1 MSVANYKAVI
11 WEDSIAENFAE
22 NTFVGL
28 ITTPPVEVKGEKIV
42 FNRMTPGAWKN
53 YVAGVKIEWSE
64 ISTTKVELTF
74 PKQKYYAFMLED
86 VDKCQLVGDVLNS
99 VTKEQSTVLG
109 EQIDSEVVAFLIETT
124 VLANKIGSVEVQE
137 LVTKSNAYDLLVDLN
152 TKANKLKV
160 PVTERY
166 FIISPDFLAL
176 LAKDARFTNQYTI
189 LQNGLVEGANINGTT
204 LVCKADNP
212 SDAVVLAHKSAIGYG
227 MQLTGEP
234 EAIRLQD
241 YLADGVRGIV
251 KYGYIQLRPESSC
264 VAYIKYSS
272 I

>member
-1 MSVANYKAVI
+1 MSVANYKATI

-28 ITTPPVEVKGEKIV
+28 LTTPPVEVKGEKVV
-42 FNRMTPGAWKN
+42 FNRIAPGAWKD
-53 YVAGVKIEWSE
+53 YISGAKIEWSE
-64 ISTTKVELTF
+64 VSTTKVELTF

-86 VDKCQLVGDVLNS
+86 VDKCQLVGDVLNA

-109 EQIDSEVVAFLIETT
+109 EQIDSEVVTYIVETT
-124 VLANKIGSVEVQE
+124 PVANTIGSVTAQE

-166 FIISPDFLAL
+166 FVISPDFLAL
-176 LAKDARFTNQYTI
+176 LAKDSRFTLQYSI
-189 LQNGLVEGANINGTT
+189 LANGIVEGATINGAVL
-204 LVCKADNP
+204 LVKADNP
-212 SDAVVLAHKSAIGYG
+212 TDKVILTHKSATGYG

-241 YLADGVRGIV
+241 YLADGVRGVV

-264 VAYIKYSS
+264 VAYIKY
-272 I
+272 